1 MNDKGN
7 AAWAD
12 DWQIGLRMW
21 VERRGQALMGKG
33 RAELLH
39 EIDRTHSISAAAR
52 HLRMSYRRAW
62 LLVQEVN
69 RAAGEPLVA
78 AAVGG
83 HHGGGAELT
92 QRGRFAITV
101 FQQLQDELLSTA
113 ASKLP
118 RMLDVSP
125 DARST
130 LHLAAAVS
138 LQEVVGQVLTE
149 FALARPTIPVR
160 ALFGASNELAD
171 HILAGAP
178 ADLFLTAD
186 AAHLDRLNSH
196 KLLKRGTRRILATNG
211 LCAVASKDA
220 VIAVRSPQD
229 LKRESIRRLV
239 VADPASPLGKCSQEY
254 LRKVGLYDALAP
266 RLLQVDNSRAVL
278 AAIHG
283 GQAQAGLAF
292 ATDAARDEGCR
303 TLFAT
308 GPSDPTVEYVAA
320 IVTRGARA
328 DAARELLDFF
338 TSSAADACFRRC
350 GFERAAQA
358 RRRRKQSGGARA
370 HTPRT

>member
-1 MNDKGN
+1 MSCSRP
-7 AAWAD
+7 
-12 DWQIGLRMW
+12 LR
-21 VERRGQALMGKG
+21 RNC
-33 RAELLH
+33 RACL
-39 EIDRTHSISAAAR
+39 TC
-52 HLRMSYRRAW
+52 RRA
-62 LLVQEVN
+62 
-69 RAAGEPLVA
+69 
-78 AAVGG
+78 
-83 HHGGGAELT
+83 HT
-92 QRGRFAITV
+92 
-101 FQQLQDELLSTA
+101 
-113 ASKLP
+113 
-118 RMLDVSP
+118 
-125 DARST
+125 T

-186 AAHLDRLNSH
+186 AAHLDRLNSQ

-211 LCAVASKDA
+211 LCAVAAKHA
-220 VIAVRSPQD
+220 GIAVRSPQD
-229 LKRESIRRLV
+229 LKRECIRHLV

-254 LRKVGLYDALAP
+254 LRKVGLYDALQP

-292 ATDAARDEGCR
+292 ATDAAHDAGCR
-303 TLFAT
+303 TLFAA
-308 GPSDPTVEYVAA
+308 GPSDEAVEYVAA
-320 IVTRGARA
+320 IVTSGIRA

-350 GFERAAQA
+350 GFERAVQA

-370 HTPRT
+370 PAPRPKSSHRLRARASSVPPSP